1 MTGPVRAAAEPRVGR
16 SRRTGASARGGEN
29 DRALYAR
36 IFHEAAPFRWQ
47 ILAVLALSLLA
58 TPLALLGPVPLKIA
72 VDSVLG
78 SAPLPPLL
86 HAWIPQAVQGS
97 AFQLLL
103 LAAGLQVS
111 VVLLAE
117 LQSIASSV
125 LQTAAGE
132 RLTLSFRGK
141 LLGHLQRL
149 SFAFH
154 DRRGTADS
162 IYRIQHDAPAVQ
174 QIAVQSIIPLVGAS
188 LTLVS
193 MIYVMLRL
201 DRQLALI
208 ALAISPFLYLSAR
221 SFRRRVRPTYRRA
234 KRMES
239 HALGVVQEVL
249 TAFRV
254 VKAYGREA
262 QESQRFL
269 DQSDQSTRMR
279 IQLAFAEK
287 AFEMVVNLITAVGTA
302 GVLFVGVRNVQA
314 GSLTLGELLMVL
326 TYVAQLYAPL
336 QSISKRATG
345 LQRNLASAQRAFE
358 LLDEV
363 PDVVDR
369 PDARPLARA
378 KGGLGFRNV
387 SFGYDLDPPVL
398 RDVSFDVPVGTRLG
412 IAGPTGAGKTTLVSL
427 IGRLY
432 DPSAGQ
438 VLLDGIDL
446 RDYRLDDLRNQ
457 FAIMLQEPVL
467 FSTSIGEN
475 IAYARPGAAT
485 EEIVAAARAAGAH
498 EFISALPDG
507 YGTLVGERGMRLS
520 GGERQRISLARAF
533 VKDAPLLILD
543 EPTSS
548 VDLATEALIM
558 EALEQ
563 LMKGR
568 TTLLIAHRTSTL
580 AGCDLILALEAGRV
594 ELRRPAADG
603 SAALPHGGAG
613 EREPGRGRA
622 S

>member
-1 MTGPVRAAAEPRVGR
+1 MKGSARNASEQAARS
-16 SRRTGASARGGEN
+16 SRRPGRGAAGAEN
-29 DRALYAR
+29 DRALYGR
-36 IFHEAAPFRWQ
+36 IFREAQPFRWQ

-58 TPLALLGPVPLKIA
+58 TPLALLVPVPLKIA

-78 SAPLPPLL
+78 SAPVPPFLRSWL
-86 HAWIPQAVQGS
+86 PQAVQGS
-97 AFQLLL
+97 TFQLLL
-103 LAAGLQVS
+103 LAALLQVG
-111 VVLLAE
+111 VVLLIE

-132 RLTLSFRGK
+132 RLTLSFRGR
-141 LLGHLQRL
+141 LLSHLQRL

-174 QIAVQSIIPLVGAS
+174 AIAVQSIIPLLGAS

-201 DRQLALI
+201 DPQLALI
-208 ALAISPFLYLSAR
+208 ALAISPFLFLSAR
-221 SFRRRVRPTYRRA
+221 SFRQRVRPSYRRA

-239 HALGVVQEVL
+239 RALGVVQEVL

-269 DQSDQSTRMR
+269 DQSSQSTRMR

-287 AFEMVVNLITAVGTA
+287 AFEMLVNLITAVGTA

-369 PDARPLARA
+369 PNARPLARA
-378 KGGLGFRNV
+378 RGALGFRNV
-387 SFGYDLDPPVL
+387 CFGYDAGHPVL
-398 RDVSFDVPVGTRLG
+398 DDVSFDVPTGTRLG

-432 DPSAGQ
+432 DPSSGQ
-438 VLLDGIDL
+438 ILLDDVDL
-446 RDYRLDDLRNQ
+446 RDYKLDDLRNQ
-457 FAIMLQEPVL
+457 FAMMLQEPVL

-475 IAYARPGAAT
+475 IAYARPGAAMA
-485 EEIVAAARAAGAH
+485 EIVAAARAAGAH
-498 EFISALPDG
+498 EFISVLPDG

-533 VKDAPLLILD
+533 LKDAPLLILD

-580 AGCDLILALEAGRV
+580 AGCDLILGIEAGRV
-594 ELRRPAADG
+594 ELRRPAADRG
-603 SAALPHGGAG
+603 P
-613 EREPGRGRA
+613 ERGRA